1 MRKSFKLFCGLLF
14 SASFAAH
21 AQDPQLNID
30 VNDNPTLSVGAY
42 GIINVTAVE
51 TGGGSIPAHR
61 VAVQISTSG
70 SSVIFPTIQPGLP
83 AGSVLCPSVAGT
95 IIISLPAIDPGH
107 TFAVS
112 MQGAG
117 VADNLNISANI
128 VFYNGT
134 ACTAGP
140 PTSGDVSANNGSS
153 AEIDILAATPVTL
166 ISFQGKAENGTAD
179 LSWTTAE
186 EEEFSHF
193 EIEGSTDAL
202 AFAKVGEVA
211 SKGSNNAYGLAV
223 PQSAELVYYRLRM
236 VDHDGTFAYSKIIP
250 VSLDEANSPA
260 FLVYPNP
267 TVDFLHVKNK
277 VDGVIRI
284 VDVTGK
290 QIRTQK
296 AEAGI
301 QVIDVKNLREGVY
314 YGWLNDQSFKFVKK

>member
-1 MRKSFKLFCGLLF
+1 M
-14 SASFAAH
+14 
-21 AQDPQLNID
+21 
-30 VNDNPTLSVGAY
+30 
-42 GIINVTAVE
+42 
-51 TGGGSIPAHR
+51 
-61 VAVQISTSG
+61 
-70 SSVIFPTIQPGLP
+70 
-83 AGSVLCPSVAGT
+83 
-95 IIISLPAIDPGH
+95 
-107 TFAVS
+107 
-112 MQGAG
+112 
-117 VADNLNISANI
+117 
-128 VFYNGT
+128 
-134 ACTAGP
+134 
-140 PTSGDVSANNGSS
+140 
-153 AEIDILAATPVTL
+153 
-166 ISFQGKAENGTAD
+166 
-179 LSWTTAE
+179 TAE
-186 EEEFSHF
+186 EEAFSHF
-193 EIEGSTDAL
+193 EIEASTDAL
-202 AFAKVGEVA
+202 AFAKVGEVV
-211 SKGSNNAYGLAV
+211 SKGSNNAYGLTV